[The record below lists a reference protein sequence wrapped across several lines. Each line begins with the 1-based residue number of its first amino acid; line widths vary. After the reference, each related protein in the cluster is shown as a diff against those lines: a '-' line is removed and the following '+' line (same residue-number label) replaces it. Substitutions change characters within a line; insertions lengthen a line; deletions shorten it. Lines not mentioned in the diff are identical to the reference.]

1 MEIITNTFPKHPSET
16 KLFPVSFAEVLAAY
30 GDTLQPVTPFE
41 LGPVPDGI
49 VIESQAFD
57 AVLARLTL
65 LVSGGTDG
73 RYYTL
78 KMWINTVKGQRLEH
92 QVYFQVKEER
102 R

>member
-1 MEIITNTFPKHPSET
+1 MEIITNTFPKKPGET
-16 KLFPVSFAEVLAAY
+16 KLFGVSFAEMLAAY
-30 GDTLQPVTPFE
+30 GDMLQASTPFE

-49 VIESQAFD
+49 VIDSHVFD
-57 AVLARLTL
+57 PVLARLTL

-78 KMWINTVKGQRLEH
+78 KMWVNTIKGQRLEH
-92 QVYFQVKEER
+92 QVYFQVQEER